1 MSVRIKSAQHAP
13 GTPVGTAQPASEGT
27 PLPPA
32 PAAETFFSAEPPSVS
47 PRARKKPAKP
57 KQRTKARRP
66 HQYDPAVID
75 AVLKA
80 VAGGKTLSEACRS
93 DPAFPTR
100 ATVYGWISA
109 DPELKARYDT
119 AREFQLEF
127 WADQLIDIPDAIQI
141 GDYMGKLPDG
151 TVVKLKTADKIKKAS
166 LQVEYRFKVL
176 SRRSQDYTE
185 RATITHSGSVNGVR
199 HVVISGALP
208 DEPLG
213 DYSDADAE
221 KLLVDTARNYEFK
234 PAYPG
239 GNPRRVGGKYGDFA
253 VTGGLPRVPLGE
265 LPEAERAA
273 AVAAARKTRV
283 ITQESINNPFNLDIA
298 AIEASDAYQEAR
310 QRRQAGEVEA
320 AERGPSPGDLAVMVG
335 LSGNPADYDG
345 DA

>member
-1 MSVRIKSAQHAP
+1 MSVTIKLAPPAQDTTSPVDGTKPAP
-13 GTPVGTAQPASEGT
+13 EGIA
-27 PLPPA
+27 LPPA
-32 PAAETFFSAEPPSVS
+32 PAVKTFSRAEPPGAG
-47 PRARKKPAKP
+47 PRAPRKSGKP
-57 KQRTKARRP
+57 KEKTKPRRP

-80 VAGGKTLSEACRS
+80 VAGGKTLTEACRS

-100 ATVYGWISA
+100 SAVYGWISA

-185 RATITHSGSVNGVR
+185 RQTITH
-199 HVVISGALP
+199 A
-208 DEPLG
+208 
-213 DYSDADAE
+213 
-221 KLLVDTARNYEFK
+221 
-234 PAYPG
+234 
-239 GNPRRVGGKYGDFA
+239 GKIDGTKTIV
-253 VTGGLPRVPLGE
+253 VTGALPRVPLGE
-265 LPEAERAA
+265 LPPEERAA
-273 AVAAARKTRV
+273 AVALAAETRV
-283 ITQESINNPFNLDIA
+283 ITREQITNPFGIDVN
-298 AIEASDAYQEAR
+298 AIEAEDARMEAEDE
-310 QRRQAGEVEA
+310 AEIEA
-320 AERGPSPGDLAVMVG
+320 AARGPSPGDLAVLARV
-335 LSGNPADYDG
+335 SNAPEDYDG